1 MGPVTASSTLQVRV
15 RATTY
20 EAQHILGFELVPLS
34 PATALSAFT
43 AGAHIDVHLPGGLL
57 RSYSLLNDPQETH
70 RYRIGVNR
78 DAHSRGGSRHM
89 HEQLRTGTLLT
100 ISTPRNLFAMD
111 ETSPFNLF
119 IAGGIG
125 ITPMLSMINWVVQQ
139 QPGRELWLFY
149 GVRQAA
155 ELVMQAH
162 LEALAA
168 RHPNLHLHL
177 CFSASQPA
185 SILALPERVHHH
197 HGRIDLRLLRSVLPL
212 KPYHFYLCGPTQLLA
227 SLVPAMESWGVADER
242 IHFEAF
248 GPASIPRKK
257 AASVALDSDAAGPAP
272 VVRFA
277 RSDKQAPWDADLGS
291 LLDFAQA
298 HGVAVDSGC
307 RAGSCG
313 SCQTTILSGEV
324 RYLQAPDFRPEPG
337 TCLLCV
343 CTPKTDVTLEA

>member
-125 ITPMLSMINWVVQQ
+125 ITPMLSMIARSQALGTPWRLHYAARTRQHAGFLDVLAAYQG
-139 QPGRELWLFY
+139 QPG
-149 GVRQAA
+149 A
-155 ELVMQAH
+155 EVQLNFDQEPGGQMLDLNAVI
-162 LEALAA
+162 
-168 RHPNLHLHL
+168 
-177 CFSASQPA
+177 S
-185 SILALPERVHHH
+185 ALPEGAHVYACGPQPLLAAYEQATASLPPARVH
-197 HGRIDLRLLRSVLPL
+197 REYFAA
-212 KPYHFYLCGPTQLLA
+212 K
-227 SLVPAMESWGVADER
+227 
-242 IHFEAF
+242 EA
-248 GPASIPRKK
+248 
-257 AASVALDSDAAGPAP
+257 AATDGSYTVTL
-272 VVRFA
+272 A
-277 RSDKQAPWDADLGS
+277 RSQRMLQIQPGQT
-291 LLDFAQA
+291 LLDGLIAIGAEPTF
-298 HGVAVDSGC
+298 
-307 RAGSCG
+307 
-313 SCQTTILSGEV
+313 SCQQGICGTCEV
-324 RYLQAPDFRPEPG
+324 RVLEGTPDHRDMVLTESEQAANDRMM
-337 TCLLCV
+337 V
-343 CTPKTDVTLEA
+343 CCSGAKSARLVLDL

>member
-125 ITPMLSMINWVVQQ
+125 ITPMLSMIARSQALGTPWRLHYAARTRQHAGFLDVLAAYQG
-139 QPGRELWLFY
+139 QPG
-149 GVRQAA
+149 A
-155 ELVMQAH
+155 EVQLNFDQEPGGRMLDVNAVI
-162 LEALAA
+162 
-168 RHPNLHLHL
+168 
-177 CFSASQPA
+177 S
-185 SILALPERVHHH
+185 ALPEGAHVYACGPQPLLAAYEQATASLPPARVH
-197 HGRIDLRLLRSVLPL
+197 REYFAA
-212 KPYHFYLCGPTQLLA
+212 K
-227 SLVPAMESWGVADER
+227 
-242 IHFEAF
+242 EA
-248 GPASIPRKK
+248 
-257 AASVALDSDAAGPAP
+257 AATDGSYTVTL
-272 VVRFA
+272 A
-277 RSDKQAPWDADLGS
+277 RSQRMLKIQPGQT
-291 LLDFAQA
+291 LLDGLIAIGAEPTF
-298 HGVAVDSGC
+298 
-307 RAGSCG
+307 
-313 SCQTTILSGEV
+313 SCQQGICGTCEV
-324 RYLQAPDFRPEPG
+324 RVLEGTPDHRDMVLTESEQAANDRMM
-337 TCLLCV
+337 V
-343 CTPKTDVTLEA
+343 CCSGAKSARLVLDL